1 MLTLV
6 CSHALGVYSLK
17 GIKFIA
23 QWQAT
28 LGAAPW
34 VGDERDLRPVKGK
47 SPMWQV
53 RVFTFAPTRANHA
66 GEMPTQGVASL
77 RSPCPGLWTLWAFSP
92 SLPFHRSSF
101 SFLI

>member
-1 MLTLV
+1 MRNEIGIGDT
-6 CSHALGVYSLK
+6 SLK

-34 VGDERDLRPVKGK
+34 VIDEREVRPVKGK
-47 SPMWQV
+47 SPMCQAG
-53 RVFTFAPTRANHA
+53 RFFTFAPNRAHKA

-92 SLPFHRSSF
+92 SLPTKLLGVS
-101 SFLI
+101 

>member
-1 MLTLV
+1 MRNEIGIGDT
-6 CSHALGVYSLK
+6 SLK

-47 SPMWQV
+47 SPMWQAG
-53 RVFTFAPTRANHA
+53 RFFTFAPNRAT
-66 GEMPTQGVASL
+66 MRVKPTQGVASL

-92 SLPFHRSSF
+92 PPFHRSSF
-101 SFLI
+101 SLLI